1 MKYSNFVSD
10 LVVKILLIS
19 SNESHLAKSKDDIL
33 KLADTYSINRQIKN
47 QDMNDWSQE
56 DIYQY
61 YKFCLDRRVIPILN
75 LDQGTVDLQGSRD
88 EVLKFNKK
96 NDFFSLFNRF
106 FKVHEAETHFYK
118 QTSSVHNALRLQAV
132 AKGIIWSVESSPNS
146 NEWEQYSF
154 KLNGL
159 IEDAHSKH
167 QSQVNFSNEKDEN
180 CSIKF
185 STMEETCG
193 VRVRRVQRTELNSTL
208 PALCFV

>member
-96 NDFFSLFNRF
+96 KRLF
-106 FKVHEAETHFYK
+106 
-118 QTSSVHNALRLQAV
+118 L
-132 AKGIIWSVESSPNS
+132 
-146 NEWEQYSF
+146 
-154 KLNGL
+154 
-159 IEDAHSKH
+159 
-167 QSQVNFSNEKDEN
+167 
-180 CSIKF
+180 SI
-185 STMEETCG
+185 
-193 VRVRRVQRTELNSTL
+193 
-208 PALCFV
+208 